1 MIYLLSYSNKT
12 AVALGNF
19 DGLHKGHISVIA
31 SALSMRDS
39 GLEPVI
45 LLFDEHPQKALGNP
59 PEELIQKKLKIRLLE
74 ALGIAVEFI
83 CFEEIKDMD
92 CSDFFEKII
101 LTSLNAGA
109 VCCGS
114 NYRFGKDACG
124 DAQTLASLCA
134 QHSVELKISESVEF
148 DGKPISST
156 RIRRCITGGDI
167 KSANAMLGRAFSYEY
182 TVVGGDRRGRLI
194 GAPTINQIFESGF
207 IVPAFGVYASEVMLD
222 GERLASVTNIGIRPT
237 FGSNEL
243 RSETHIIDY
252 SGDLYGKSI
261 EVFLL
266 DRIRGEQKFSSMQE
280 LSEQINRDVA
290 YSNSIHSQRGD
301 NSYV

>member
-1 MIYLLSYSNKT
+1 MIHLFAYSNKT

-19 DGLHKGHISVIA
+19 DGIHKGHISVIA

-45 LLFDEHPQKALGNP
+45 LLFDEHSQKALGNP

-74 ALGIAVEFI
+74 KLGITVQFVR
-83 CFEEIKDMD
+83 FEEIMDMN
-92 CSDFFEKII
+92 CSDFFEKVI
-101 LTSLNAGA
+101 LSALNAGA
-109 VCCGS
+109 VCCGR

-124 DAQTLASLCA
+124 DTQTLAALCA
-134 QHSVELKISESVEF
+134 QHCVELKISESIEF
-148 DGKPISST
+148 NGKPVSST
-156 RIRRCITGGDI
+156 RIRHCITSGDI

-194 GAPTINQIFESGF
+194 GAPTINQIFEPGL
-207 IVPAFGVYASEVMLD
+207 IVPAFGVYASEVLLD
-222 GERLASVTNIGIRPT
+222 SERLASVTNIGIRPT

-243 RSETHIIDY
+243 RSETHIIGFN
-252 SGDLYGKSI
+252 GDLYGRDI

-266 DRIRGEQKFSSMQE
+266 DRIRGEQKFGSMQE

-290 YSNSIHSQRGD
+290 YSNRIHSQRGD